1 MALKAS
7 KQILRKEMKQKLRIL
22 SATEKETQSRIVTDQ
37 LFGLSEYKNAKS
49 IALYLSMDDEIN
61 TEMILKNALAFNKKC
76 YIPRYFNNSNKM
88 DMVRLTDIEDYNNL
102 PRTKW
107 NIKQP
112 DENEQ
117 RENAL
122 DSKDGLDFILI
133 PGLAFTV
140 KGERCGRGKGYYD
153 TFLSSVKS
161 KQQKLPFTAALAFKQ
176 QVIDYVP
183 TDDHDVKIDVVLFS
197 E

>member
-7 KQILRKEMKQKLRIL
+7 KQILRKEMKQKLQML
-22 SATEKETQSRIVTDQ
+22 TATEKEMQSRKVTEQ
-37 LFGLSEYKNAKS
+37 LLGLPEYENAKS

-76 YIPRYFNNSNKM
+76 YIPRYYGNSNKM
-88 DMVRLTDIEDYNNL
+88 DMVRLVDIEDYNNL

-112 DENEQ
+112 DENDL

-122 DSKDGLDFILI
+122 DSREGLDFILI
-133 PGLAFTV
+133 PGLAFT
-140 KGERCGRGKGYYD
+140 KTGDRCGRGKGYYD

-161 KQQKLPFTAALAFKQ
+161 KQQQLPITVALAFKQ
-176 QVIDYVP
+176 QVIGFVP
-183 TDDHDVKIDVVLFS
+183 TDDHDVKIDIVLFS